1 MKKQKKKSLQIVKRI
16 VTLFLILAITSTQ
29 IEPSVFA
36 ASSDGQWASESLKE
50 DAVTEIKSADATA
63 DSTETTNTDES
74 HTDESETAKKPETT
88 DGTAQ
93 DPGNAGTTDGST
105 QDPGNTGTADKTEQN
120 PDNTDNTDKTEQD
133 PDNTDNTDKTE
144 QDPDNTDNT
153 DKTAQDPE
161 TVVTEEQPTEE
172 PDENLSAADAVLP
185 VEISYYLPKF
195 QELKIEAPEE
205 YTDTEQQEEARA
217 AVTDQAMADETTQ
230 KLLEQADKDAESA
243 DADESAVDTQALTES
258 AVSEEEYV
266 SYTQM
271 AVTGD
276 TLAAPAVSLPDDVQ
290 LDPEA
295 DPEDTDPLI
304 GWQVAKLAGI
314 VLSYAD
320 GTKINEGDV
329 IPADQINEVSAAAAD
344 DGIALMSIDASALAE
359 LIALTQDMSV
369 VQRVGD
375 AGTNGKW
382 SILVQGGTN
391 QTDTAGTVR
400 HAYGTIANA
409 LKAINADTGSN
420 SFKITLLD
428 NYVADSTDIDA
439 LGKKYIGTTQVVS
452 RTDKPTIVFTGAVNY
467 AISTSYQSWNTLT
480 FPNSSSVYFSG
491 YDPYFTRI
499 NIDGSGLSIY
509 GNQNN
514 TSFVDM
520 KFVSGVEYLYGGRYD
535 QNASTVNYT
544 LTLDQITTTA
554 DAPIKKLYA
563 GSFDNETGNVTL
575 KITNSEIYG
584 NVYASGRTSNYTQT
598 GNVTANLKNVSIYRY
613 QTIQSGSVDRVIAAK
628 DMLFSIDSTG
638 GAFWG
643 ADGKVSG
650 NVSVTFEGDYYAQYG
665 TWFGTSG
672 SAVNGTAS
680 FDFDITNE
688 ELKYVGNYKTKVG
701 KYNYIYVDNTNLAN
715 VFGWDKLYLSGC
727 NVAPEQHFGHMQYS
741 SSFYGYWSKIKD
753 YDSTSFVSSSYSPDL
768 TTCSGDTYLQNT
780 TKLNSTGQGY
790 DNSWSR
796 QCYNHIHL
804 RDNTTQ
810 IYAGGQATTNSN
822 TMRVDGYFYGDSYK
836 VRLMCSQTTAT
847 TEAAANIFLLFQ
859 SNWKVTNAMKYMNAY
874 SVSGVPYKMV
884 ASDKYL
890 KVYSS
895 SATQYKVTLT
905 NSVGTVIKTGDDI
918 ATVLKA
924 LANTSYSSGKYTVN
938 LSGPYTLTDGDVTA
952 LNTTGTNIQNKDIV
966 IQGTGTFVAGGN
978 AKREG
983 TSSYRFAR
991 VYPNFRSLTW
1001 KNIIFRQ
1008 DFLDNSNSWYI
1019 NANGHSM
1026 TFEDCTFT
1034 GPVII
1039 DAGGNSTAGTS
1050 GSTLTVKNCINVN
1063 RICANRTSGSNTL
1076 GYTTITVESCGG
1088 YGTAGVTIDPAGS
1101 GSVQNLT
1108 VNVTDTKATVD
1119 PTYKGN
1125 VSKINRNYMLNVTDS
1140 NIVFT
1145 NPVVSSSYTAT
1156 TNLQGNVVLTGT
1168 CTGRTNSSTLSGE
1181 AILNVYDTVK
1191 TQENVTAYL
1200 ADFDTINIS
1209 GELRLGNYANS
1220 KDSGFYY
1227 TYVRPDVTLF
1237 TSGKLILERLA
1248 SGTYYRTI
1256 NSLKS
1261 NGTNTEISF
1270 PYIYDGTSSSLA
1282 GRPLIV
1288 QNTMSLTNSS
1298 EKLRVS
1304 TSLIPTHTG
1313 TTEYPLIQFNSSSN
1327 AKLEQYTW
1335 IADQRYYL
1343 AKGSNTSLIVLRAD
1357 TYPPLIYQ
1365 TSTTN
1370 VTWNTGSQN
1379 RTILLYIRDYG
1390 RDAIDKTGE
1399 SIVGASG
1406 DKYPS
1411 GVQVYLSTQNVPKKD
1426 GTFGY
1431 VYDASEGDVQ
1441 LNGGTVST
1449 NTWYGTSGTSA
1460 LSGVTDVNGAA
1471 IQSTTESPVLKI
1483 EIKSRKYE
1491 TDKRYFIYVRDVAGN
1506 WSKFLLDTQG
1516 PTMDYDNVTSTW
1528 NNDGTFSYSFSN
1540 LNFTDAEQSAETS
1553 DISDRS
1559 YVANASKY
1567 MKTNK
1572 KIASVRYNFTGKDP
1586 WDNAGYDVAF
1596 NTSTGVC
1603 TLNNVKFSSAN
1614 ASLYIFAKDGYGNK
1628 SKYEFVPVTFDTQS
1642 NGATKDGKFSNG
1654 DRYLSTLCW
1663 QGNYLKQEPT
1673 TPLLKNLSFQYWYE
1687 STDSNK
1693 SEVSLS
1699 RTPITKAKVYYPLW
1713 KYPTLTISNQVAGKA
1728 ANKNKAFTYTVI
1740 PFKQAGGYYANT
1752 QFSYKG
1758 GTVAGISGVTAPGS
1772 GTKTSS
1778 STGALTF
1785 TLTHGQSVTI
1795 SMPGYYDYVQ
1805 VKQTEISPY
1814 WTTYTN
1820 EANEKYKGVDTGQI
1834 SMGAMNRTFAF
1845 VNNNDKSQPVV
1856 YQSQMSNGVWTA
1868 GTADGY
1874 GRKLTIYI
1882 RDLYGDGIDKT
1893 GTSYA
1898 TGEKYKPSTFAQV
1911 YLSTHDASQGSNG
1924 FNYQYDSTQDKLLED
1939 ISTCYSKTQ
1948 EIYRDINGNT
1958 IPIFADKPVMF
1969 FQLKNN
1975 YKFEAGTRY
1984 FIYVRDLTGKWS
1996 KFLLDTDGPQVAD
2009 EGTVSVTKSGD
2020 NYTCTINSMKFEDE
2034 VVSNV
2039 STSALNGVEGF
2050 TYSANATKE
2059 SKTKIREVR
2068 YNTTGVDPF
2077 ADGNSASYSTATK
2090 NGNGTYNI
2098 PNVTLTSSKTLY
2110 IFAQDA
2116 YNNVTAVQYVP
2127 VTFDATAGGRYKKT
2141 VIKDN
2146 IKEINM
2152 LAVKGEVLKVE
2163 QIPSD
2168 LKFNV
2173 STTQKFIKWY
2183 KSTDITNKAKVD
2195 LTTYKVNTG
2204 TIFYAEFDVPGI
2216 TITQSVSGD
2225 ASNKNQKFEYTVQL
2239 LDENGDKLSDGTSIP
2254 YEPYVIDGSGAEA
2267 PNVGTLTVTGKYGEI
2282 SFSLKHGQAIKL
2294 LPGALKYKVNR
2305 IQQDSA
2311 GYACTYKVDGQE
2323 NEGTEAYDIII
2334 DEIEG
2339 QVDFVNTK
2347 DIVVTGISD
2356 GLNSKTLP
2364 IVGLAAAV
2372 VMLGA
2377 SALMLKRRRRS

>member
-1 MKKQKKKSLQIVKRI
+1 M
-16 VTLFLILAITSTQ
+16 
-29 IEPSVFA
+29 
-36 ASSDGQWASESLKE
+36 
-50 DAVTEIKSADATA
+50 
-63 DSTETTNTDES
+63 
-74 HTDESETAKKPETT
+74 
-88 DGTAQ
+88 
-93 DPGNAGTTDGST
+93 
-105 QDPGNTGTADKTEQN
+105 
-120 PDNTDNTDKTEQD
+120 
-133 PDNTDNTDKTE
+133 
-144 QDPDNTDNT
+144 
-153 DKTAQDPE
+153 
-161 TVVTEEQPTEE
+161 
-172 PDENLSAADAVLP
+172 
-185 VEISYYLPKF
+185 EISYYLPKF

-509 GNQNN
+509 GNQND
-514 TSFVDM
+514 TSFVNM
-520 KFVSGVEYLYGGRYD
+520 KFVSGVNYLFGGRFD
-535 QNASTVNYT
+535 QNTSTVDYN
-544 LTLDQITTTA
+544 LTLDQIITTA
-554 DAPIKKLYA
+554 DAPIKNLYA

-1288 QNTMSLTNSS
+1288 QTSLMVPDNGQ
-1298 EKLRVS
+1298 LRVS
-1304 TSLIPTHTG
+1304 TSLMPKHAG
-1313 TTEYPLIQFNSSSN
+1313 KNEYPLIQFDTPSSV
-1327 AKLEQYTW
+1327 KLSQYTW

-1343 AKGSNTSLIVLRAD
+1343 KVGDSNTSQIVLRKDEYAPQVYQVKSSGVSLNGTD
-1357 TYPPLIYQ
+1357 SLKACIDIY
-1365 TSTTN
+1365 
-1370 VTWNTGSQN
+1370 
-1379 RTILLYIRDYG
+1379 LRDPD
-1390 RDAIDKTGE
+1390 RDAIDKKGITLNDA
-1399 SIVGASG
+1399 SNGA
-1406 DKYPS
+1406 YPE
-1411 GVQVYLSTQNVPKKD
+1411 GVQVYLSSQDVQKKD
-1426 GTFGY
+1426 GVYDY
-1431 VYDASEGDVQ
+1431 VYNAKKGDKQLNKNASEVITYIE
-1441 LNGGTVST
+1441 LNAGETFIDINGQTISST
-1449 NTWYGTSGTSA
+1449 S
-1460 LSGVTDVNGAA
+1460 
-1471 IQSTTESPVLKI
+1471 ESPI
-1483 EIKSRKYE
+1483 IHIKTAQLLFDSN
-1491 TDKRYFIYVRDVAGN
+1491 TNYFIYARDIAGN
-1506 WSKFLLDTQG
+1506 WSKFLLDTKG
-1516 PTMDYDNVTSTW
+1516 PKLNKETW
-1528 NNDGTFSYSFSN
+1528 KQTLSYIDKAATTQEKNATYYVDAEYEDVQQSAVNDGTSDINNIGYFANATKYIN
-1540 LNFTDAEQSAETS
+1540 ANKNYAEVRWNTS
-1553 DISDRS
+1553 DK
-1559 YVANASKY
+1559 N
-1567 MKTNK
+1567 
-1572 KIASVRYNFTGKDP
+1572 P
-1586 WDNAGYDVAF
+1586 WDSFNPAASTEVTRDPDGKYKLRAKSADLGYAY
-1596 NTSTGVC
+1596 SPLE
-1603 TLNNVKFSSAN
+1603 TLYVFVRDA
-1614 ASLYIFAKDGYGNK
+1614 YGNI
-1628 SKYEFVPVTFDTQS
+1628 SKYEF
-1642 NGATKDGKFSNG
+1642 
-1654 DRYLSTLCW
+1654 
-1663 QGNYLKQEPT
+1663 
-1673 TPLLKNLSFQYWYE
+1673 
-1687 STDSNK
+1687 
-1693 SEVSLS
+1693 
-1699 RTPITKAKVYYPLW
+1699 
-1713 KYPTLTISNQVAGKA
+1713 
-1728 ANKNKAFTYTVI
+1728 
-1740 PFKQAGGYYANT
+1740 
-1752 QFSYKG
+1752 
-1758 GTVAGISGVTAPGS
+1758 
-1772 GTKTSS
+1772 
-1778 STGALTF
+1778 
-1785 TLTHGQSVTI
+1785 
-1795 SMPGYYDYVQ
+1795 M
-1805 VKQTEISPY
+1805 
-1814 WTTYTN
+1814 
-1820 EANEKYKGVDTGQI
+1820 
-1834 SMGAMNRTFAF
+1834 
-1845 VNNNDKSQPVV
+1845 PVV
-1856 YQSQMSNGVWTA
+1856 YDASRNKDGSTGYFSGFGSFAHTMCLKGETLSQTPKTPSLESTTSAFRYWYDASDSAKKEVNLRTLSINEPTKFYPMWKNPVF
-1868 GTADGY
+1868 
-1874 GRKLTIYI
+1874 TITQMVQ
-1882 RDLYGDGIDKT
+1882 GDGVNKEQ
-1893 GTSYA
+1893 SYEYIV
-1898 TGEKYKPSTFAQV
+1898 TI
-1911 YLSTHDASQGSNG
+1911 
-1924 FNYQYDSTQDKLLED
+1924 LED
-1939 ISTCYSKTQ
+1939 QNDDNPIA
-1948 EIYRDINGNT
+1948 NT
-1958 IPIFADKPVMF
+1958 TIECVP
-1969 FQLKNN
+1969 
-1975 YKFEAGTRY
+1975 
-1984 FIYVRDLTGKWS
+1984 
-1996 KFLLDTDGPQVAD
+1996 
-2009 EGTVSVTKSGD
+2009 GTVSGSD
-2020 NYTCTINSMKFEDE
+2020 ASAPTINQIRTDAKGQAKLSLKPNQTIQLKVERLKYGI
-2034 VVSNV
+2034 NV
-2039 STSALNGVEGF
+2039 S
-2050 TYSANATKE
+2050 
-2059 SKTKIREVR
+2059 SKTKGFKVAQE
-2068 YNTTGVDPF
+2068 TGE
-2077 ADGNSASYSTATK
+2077 GYST
-2090 NGNGTYNI
+2090 
-2098 PNVTLTSSKTLY
+2098 SSNLL
-2110 IFAQDA
+2110 
-2116 YNNVTAVQYVP
+2116 
-2127 VTFDATAGGRYKKT
+2127 
-2141 VIKDN
+2141 
-2146 IKEINM
+2146 IN
-2152 LAVKGEVLKVE
+2152 E
-2163 QIPSD
+2163 
-2168 LKFNV
+2168 
-2173 STTQKFIKWY
+2173 
-2183 KSTDITNKAKVD
+2183 
-2195 LTTYKVNTG
+2195 
-2204 TIFYAEFDVPGI
+2204 
-2216 TITQSVSGD
+2216 
-2225 ASNKNQKFEYTVQL
+2225 ASNGLIFTHTQN
-2239 LDENGDKLSDGTSIP
+2239 
-2254 YEPYVIDGSGAEA
+2254 
-2267 PNVGTLTVTGKYGEI
+2267 
-2282 SFSLKHGQAIKL
+2282 
-2294 LPGALKYKVNR
+2294 
-2305 IQQDSA
+2305 
-2311 GYACTYKVDGQE
+2311 
-2323 NEGTEAYDIII
+2323 
-2334 DEIEG
+2334 
-2339 QVDFVNTK
+2339 
-2347 DIVVTGISD
+2347 IVVTGISD

-2364 IVGLAAAV
+2364 IVGLAVAV

>member
-1 MKKQKKKSLQIVKRI
+1 MKRI

-50 DAVTEIKSADATA
+50 DAVTENKSADATV
-63 DSTETTNTDES
+63 DSTGTSNTDES
-74 HTDESETAKKPETT
+74 HTEESETEKKPETT
-88 DGTAQ
+88 ENPAQNPGNTDNTDGTAQ
-93 DPGNAGTTDGST
+93 N
-105 QDPGNTGTADKTEQN
+105 PGNTDTADKTEQN
-120 PDNTDNTDKTEQD
+120 

-810 IYAGGQATTNSN
+810 IYAGGQATTTNSN

-1001 KNIIFRQ
+1001 KNIIFR
-1008 DFLDNSNSWYI
+1008 
-1019 NANGHSM
+1019 
-1026 TFEDCTFT
+1026 
-1034 GPVII
+1034 
-1039 DAGGNSTAGTS
+1039 
-1050 GSTLTVKNCINVN
+1050 
-1063 RICANRTSGSNTL
+1063 
-1076 GYTTITVESCGG
+1076 
-1088 YGTAGVTIDPAGS
+1088 VT
-1101 GSVQNLT
+1101 
-1108 VNVTDTKATVD
+1108 
-1119 PTYKGN
+1119 
-1125 VSKINRNYMLNVTDS
+1125 
-1140 NIVFT
+1140 
-1145 NPVVSSSYTAT
+1145 
-1156 TNLQGNVVLTGT
+1156 
-1168 CTGRTNSSTLSGE
+1168 
-1181 AILNVYDTVK
+1181 
-1191 TQENVTAYL
+1191 
-1200 ADFDTINIS
+1200 
-1209 GELRLGNYANS
+1209 
-1220 KDSGFYY
+1220 
-1227 TYVRPDVTLF
+1227 
-1237 TSGKLILERLA
+1237 
-1248 SGTYYRTI
+1248 
-1256 NSLKS
+1256 
-1261 NGTNTEISF
+1261 
-1270 PYIYDGTSSSLA
+1270 
-1282 GRPLIV
+1282 
-1288 QNTMSLTNSS
+1288 
-1298 EKLRVS
+1298 
-1304 TSLIPTHTG
+1304 
-1313 TTEYPLIQFNSSSN
+1313 
-1327 AKLEQYTW
+1327 
-1335 IADQRYYL
+1335 
-1343 AKGSNTSLIVLRAD
+1343 
-1357 TYPPLIYQ
+1357 
-1365 TSTTN
+1365 
-1370 VTWNTGSQN
+1370 
-1379 RTILLYIRDYG
+1379 
-1390 RDAIDKTGE
+1390 
-1399 SIVGASG
+1399 
-1406 DKYPS
+1406 
-1411 GVQVYLSTQNVPKKD
+1411 
-1426 GTFGY
+1426 
-1431 VYDASEGDVQ
+1431 
-1441 LNGGTVST
+1441 
-1449 NTWYGTSGTSA
+1449 
-1460 LSGVTDVNGAA
+1460 
-1471 IQSTTESPVLKI
+1471 
-1483 EIKSRKYE
+1483 
-1491 TDKRYFIYVRDVAGN
+1491 
-1506 WSKFLLDTQG
+1506 
-1516 PTMDYDNVTSTW
+1516 
-1528 NNDGTFSYSFSN
+1528 
-1540 LNFTDAEQSAETS
+1540 
-1553 DISDRS
+1553 
-1559 YVANASKY
+1559 
-1567 MKTNK
+1567 
-1572 KIASVRYNFTGKDP
+1572 
-1586 WDNAGYDVAF
+1586 
-1596 NTSTGVC
+1596 
-1603 TLNNVKFSSAN
+1603 
-1614 ASLYIFAKDGYGNK
+1614 
-1628 SKYEFVPVTFDTQS
+1628 
-1642 NGATKDGKFSNG
+1642 
-1654 DRYLSTLCW
+1654 
-1663 QGNYLKQEPT
+1663 
-1673 TPLLKNLSFQYWYE
+1673 
-1687 STDSNK
+1687 
-1693 SEVSLS
+1693 
-1699 RTPITKAKVYYPLW
+1699 
-1713 KYPTLTISNQVAGKA
+1713 
-1728 ANKNKAFTYTVI
+1728 
-1740 PFKQAGGYYANT
+1740 
-1752 QFSYKG
+1752 
-1758 GTVAGISGVTAPGS
+1758 
-1772 GTKTSS
+1772 
-1778 STGALTF
+1778 
-1785 TLTHGQSVTI
+1785 
-1795 SMPGYYDYVQ
+1795 
-1805 VKQTEISPY
+1805 
-1814 WTTYTN
+1814 
-1820 EANEKYKGVDTGQI
+1820 
-1834 SMGAMNRTFAF
+1834 
-1845 VNNNDKSQPVV
+1845 
-1856 YQSQMSNGVWTA
+1856 
-1868 GTADGY
+1868 
-1874 GRKLTIYI
+1874 
-1882 RDLYGDGIDKT
+1882 
-1893 GTSYA
+1893 
-1898 TGEKYKPSTFAQV
+1898 
-1911 YLSTHDASQGSNG
+1911 
-1924 FNYQYDSTQDKLLED
+1924 
-1939 ISTCYSKTQ
+1939 
-1948 EIYRDINGNT
+1948 
-1958 IPIFADKPVMF
+1958 
-1969 FQLKNN
+1969 
-1975 YKFEAGTRY
+1975 
-1984 FIYVRDLTGKWS
+1984 
-1996 KFLLDTDGPQVAD
+1996 
-2009 EGTVSVTKSGD
+2009 
-2020 NYTCTINSMKFEDE
+2020 
-2034 VVSNV
+2034 
-2039 STSALNGVEGF
+2039 
-2050 TYSANATKE
+2050 
-2059 SKTKIREVR
+2059 
-2068 YNTTGVDPF
+2068 
-2077 ADGNSASYSTATK
+2077 
-2090 NGNGTYNI
+2090 
-2098 PNVTLTSSKTLY
+2098 
-2110 IFAQDA
+2110 
-2116 YNNVTAVQYVP
+2116 
-2127 VTFDATAGGRYKKT
+2127 
-2141 VIKDN
+2141 
-2146 IKEINM
+2146 
-2152 LAVKGEVLKVE
+2152 
-2163 QIPSD
+2163 
-2168 LKFNV
+2168 
-2173 STTQKFIKWY
+2173 
-2183 KSTDITNKAKVD
+2183 
-2195 LTTYKVNTG
+2195 
-2204 TIFYAEFDVPGI
+2204 
-2216 TITQSVSGD
+2216 
-2225 ASNKNQKFEYTVQL
+2225 
-2239 LDENGDKLSDGTSIP
+2239 
-2254 YEPYVIDGSGAEA
+2254 
-2267 PNVGTLTVTGKYGEI
+2267 
-2282 SFSLKHGQAIKL
+2282 
-2294 LPGALKYKVNR
+2294 
-2305 IQQDSA
+2305 
-2311 GYACTYKVDGQE
+2311 
-2323 NEGTEAYDIII
+2323 
-2334 DEIEG
+2334 
-2339 QVDFVNTK
+2339 
-2347 DIVVTGISD
+2347 
-2356 GLNSKTLP
+2356 
-2364 IVGLAAAV
+2364 
-2372 VMLGA
+2372 
-2377 SALMLKRRRRS
+2377 